1 MLHLIALDLDGTLL
15 HTDKGLT
22 DRTRTIL
29 TTYMER
35 GTHVVVASGRSYA
48 SLPQEVMS
56 VPGIEYAITSNGAAI
71 CKKSTGEKLF
81 HFPLKPACAQRLLQ
95 LIADTGAVFETFLD
109 GVPYAAADYVSHPT
123 RYGAA
128 EHAIPYIQQTR
139 KPVPDLLAFAREHLE
154 ELDCIDLITA
164 NPEQK
169 QQLLEL
175 AWEIPGIYITSS
187 VPYLLEISD
196 AAAGKGA
203 AVRKLA
209 AYLDI
214 PPEEIA
220 AFGNAENDVDM
231 LQFAGIGVAVANSPA
246 HVQAAAD
253 YVTLSNDADG
263 VAVFLEQLYHG
274 DIPSSNKQ

>member
-1 MLHLIALDLDGTLL
+1 MLRLIALDLDGTLL

-22 DRTRTIL
+22 DRTQAIL
-29 TTYMER
+29 TTYIKH
-35 GTHVVVASGRSYA
+35 GTHVVIASGRSYA
-48 SLPQEVMS
+48 SLPEEVMS
-56 VPGIEYAITSNGAAI
+56 VPGIEYAITSNGVAI
-71 CKKSTGEKLF
+71 CKKSTGKKLF
-81 HFPLKPACAQRLLQ
+81 HFPLKPDCAQRLLQ

-109 GVPYAAADYVSHPT
+109 GVPYAAADYVSYPT
-123 RYGAA
+123 RYGAS
-128 EHAIPYIQQTR
+128 EHAIPYIQRTR
-139 KPVPDLLAFAREHLE
+139 KPVQNLLAFAREHLE

-164 NPEQK
+164 NSQQK
-169 QQLLEL
+169 QHLLNL
-175 AWEIPGIYITSS
+175 AREISGIYITSS

-209 AYLDI
+209 SYLDI
-214 PPEEIA
+214 APEDIA

-231 LQFAGIGVAVANSPA
+231 MRFAGIGVAVANSPVE
-246 HVQAAAD
+246 VQAAAD

-274 DIPSSNKQ
+274 EVPCSIKS

>member
-1 MLHLIALDLDGTLL
+1 MIRLIALDLDGTLL

-22 DRTRTIL
+22 DRTQTIL
-29 TTYMER
+29 TTYIKQ
-35 GTHVVVASGRSYA
+35 GTHVVIASGRSYA
-48 SLPQEVMS
+48 SLPQEVLS
-56 VPGIEYAITSNGAAI
+56 VPGIEYAITSNGVAI

-109 GVPYAAADYVSHPT
+109 GVPYAVADYVHHPT

-128 EHAIPYIQQTR
+128 EHAIPYIQRTR
-139 KPVPDLLAFAREHLE
+139 KPVQDLVAFAQQHLN

-164 NPEQK
+164 NAQQK
-169 QQLLEL
+169 QQLLAL
-175 AWEIPGIYITSS
+175 AQEIPGIYITSS

-203 AVRKLA
+203 AVQKLA
-209 AYLDI
+209 SYLDI
-214 PPEEIA
+214 SPKDIA

-231 LQFAGIGVAVANSPA
+231 MQFAGIGVAVANSPDNVKA
-246 HVQAAAD
+246 VAD

-274 DIPSSNKQ
+274 EVSPSVKS

>member
-29 TTYMER
+29 TTYIEQ

-95 LIADTGAVFETFLD
+95 LIANTGAVFETFLD

-139 KPVPDLLAFAREHLE
+139 KPVQDLLAFA
-154 ELDCIDLITA
+154 LDCIDLITA

-175 AWEIPGIYITSS
+175 AREIPGIYITSS

-231 LQFAGIGVAVANSPA
+231 MQFAGIGVAVANALPE
-246 HVQAAAD
+246 VKAAAD
-253 YVTLSNDADG
+253 YVTERDCDHDA
-263 VAVFLEQLYHG
+263 AAEIIERFF
-274 DIPSSNKQ
+274 